1 MGTLIGRADRVE
13 ADDEESDDNE
23 EVVEALFEESKLYP

>member
-13 ADDEESDDNE
+13 ADDNK